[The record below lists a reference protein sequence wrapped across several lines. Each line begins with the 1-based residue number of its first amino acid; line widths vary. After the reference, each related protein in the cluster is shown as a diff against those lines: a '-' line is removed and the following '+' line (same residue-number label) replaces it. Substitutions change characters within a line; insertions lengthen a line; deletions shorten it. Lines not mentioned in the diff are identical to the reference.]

1 MNFDEN
7 FLAEMGLSAM
17 PENEKQKFLIYI
29 QKELEIRIGER
40 ISKGLSPDQLNE
52 FDSLTDK
59 TDIILWLEHNRPNY
73 REIVHKTITE
83 MKAEIKSHHAQLLS
97 SSF

>member
-59 TDIILWLEHNRPNY
+59 TDIILWLKHNRPNY